1 MFFLLL
7 FLSPFVCS
15 TLGSSVWLQW
25 GHGSLDDSSYQ
36 LEARSAGHNHDI
48 YEDHSGSDSWTFC
61 TVCEMGRRHCS
72 VEKNEASDYLS
83 SFWLTSSARIT
94 TIGTGVERLP
104 DHPYTFR
111 HKREKSTHYLST
123 FRLMLP
129 GSMATIGTRLSGCL
143 ITCTY
148 SGMNNRDKV
157 VTSPSSAVP
166 YQTAWPQWDK
176 AEWLPDYLYTIRHEW
191 ERQSAVI
198 TCPSSNSP
206 DQTEW
211 SQQGQGWMVTWIPVH
226 IQTSTTETK
235 LSNYRQSWV
244 IAGLSSDST
253 YLAGWPQ

>member
-1 MFFLLL
+1 MVALLQRGIQHKTIRHDSASLATAYNKCFFFFFLPLFVLHLVLL
-7 FLSPFVCS
+7 YGCNEDMAHLM
-15 TLGSSVWLQW
+15 TAL
-25 GHGSLDDSSYQ
+25 YQ

-129 GSMATIGTRLSGCL
+129 GSMATIGTRLSGYL
-143 ITCTY
+143 NTCTY

-166 YQTAWPQWDK
+166 HQTAWPQWDK

-191 ERQSAVI
+191 ERRSAVI

-211 SQQGQGWMVTWIPVH
+211 S
-226 IQTSTTETK
+226 
-235 LSNYRQSWV
+235 
-244 IAGLSSDST
+244 
-253 YLAGWPQ
+253 